1 MRDPSRPGKLGGVA
15 EKEANLG
22 SVFEK
27 LGQEL
32 CKEGRLRMVSSEETV

>member
-27 LGQEL
+27 LGQE
-32 CKEGRLRMVSSEETV
+32 RTVQRGPVKVGIQ